1 MLTRAREQA
10 GAGLSQADSGRTP
23 ACYAAAMAA
32 PATLLDPVTGRAAE
46 QLLEYPYSDGK
57 ILMETDPHAD
67 SIVDMRYQLKTHFE
81 ARQDVYVAGSMALY
95 YREGD
100 PSAMLAP
107 DVFVVL
113 GVEKK
118 ERRSY
123 MVWEEGGVVPAFV
136 VEVASQSTSR
146 LDATSKRATYE
157 RIGVREYWRF
167 DPLGELIREGLVGWR
182 LVGGSYE
189 QVRAG
194 RAGSWQRSE
203 VLGLE
208 LRAEGRLLRFW
219 DPKQGRAL
227 ATHSESLRGVAGSG
241 ARTRP
246 GSAGARSGST
256 GARPGAAEDPRIGGP
271 TAVVGHVWLAFYRL
285 EWLTAK
291 RQDGMEQDLLI
302 AGAHA
307 VQIQTNAVA
316 TDASQRAFSP

>member
-1 MLTRAREQA
+1 
-10 GAGLSQADSGRTP
+10 
-23 ACYAAAMAA
+23 MAA
-32 PATLLDPVTGRAAE
+32 PATLLDPVTGTAAG
-46 QLLEYPYSDGK
+46 QPQEYPYSDGK

-107 DVFVVL
+107 DLFVVL

-123 MVWEEGGVVPAFV
+123 MLWEEGGVVPAFV

-157 RIGVREYWRF
+157 RMGVREYWRF

-182 LVGGSYE
+182 LAGGSYE

-208 LRAEGRLLRFW
+208 LRAEGSLLRFW
-219 DPKQGRAL
+219 DPQQGRAL
-227 ATHSESLRGVAGSG
+227 ATHSESLRALQ
-241 ARTRP
+241 
-246 GSAGARSGST
+246 
-256 GARPGAAEDPRIGGP
+256 AAERERDQVAQERD
-271 TAVVGHVWLAFYRL
+271 
-285 EWLTAK
+285 
-291 RQDGMEQDLLI
+291 Q
-302 AGAHA
+302 A
-307 VQIQTNAVA
+307 VQDRDQAVQDRDQA
-316 TDASQRAFSP
+316 AQERDQAAQERDQAAQERDQAAQERDQAARERDEAQQRIRELEVRLRSSDMSG

>member
-1 MLTRAREQA
+1 
-10 GAGLSQADSGRTP
+10 
-23 ACYAAAMAA
+23 MAA
-32 PATLLDPVTGRAAE
+32 PVTLLEPVTGRAAE
-46 QLLEYPYSDGK
+46 QPLEYPYSDGK

-100 PSAMLAP
+100 PAAMLAP
-107 DVFVVL
+107 DLFVVL

-123 MVWEEGGVVPAFV
+123 MLWEEGGVVPAFV
-136 VEVASQSTSR
+136 VEVASRSTSR

-157 RIGVREYWRF
+157 RMGVREYWRF

-182 LVGGSYE
+182 LADGSYE

-203 VLGLE
+203 ALGLE

-219 DPKQGRAL
+219 DPQQGRAL
-227 ATHSESLRGVAGSG
+227 ATHSESLRALQ
-241 ARTRP
+241 
-246 GSAGARSGST
+246 
-256 GARPGAAEDPRIGGP
+256 AAERKHDQAAQQRDQ
-271 TAVVGHVWLAFYRL
+271 LAQQRDQLAQQLDRAAQQRDQLAQERDRAAQERDRAAQERNQAQQKIRELEARL
-285 EWLTAK
+285 RSL
-291 RQDGMEQDLLI
+291 GMS
-302 AGAHA
+302 G
-307 VQIQTNAVA
+307 
-316 TDASQRAFSP
+316 